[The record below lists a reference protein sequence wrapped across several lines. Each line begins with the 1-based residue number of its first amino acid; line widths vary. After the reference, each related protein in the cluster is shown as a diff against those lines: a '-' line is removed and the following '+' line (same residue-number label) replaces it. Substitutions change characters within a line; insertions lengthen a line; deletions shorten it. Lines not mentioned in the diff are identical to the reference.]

1 MKNEYCDNRLYC
13 INLKQKKSDL
23 HLNLRKQKL

>member
-1 MKNEYCDNRLYC
+1 MKNEYFDTRLYC